1 MGLID
6 SVIWLV
12 DGSVDGSVGSVDESV
27 DEDELVE
34 VNLSV

>member
-12 DGSVDGSVGSVDESV
+12 DGSVDGSVGSVDGSV
-27 DEDELVE
+27 DGDELVE